1 MEFLDNPK
9 IARIFDTVILILLV
23 VIIGI
28 LVKDVFFGNPCECE
42 STDNIISMVTEEKI
56 DKTDDIEIEK
66 KKYMVDVKGSVK
78 KPGVYQVDEGTIIND
93 VIKLAGGLKSN
104 ASTKYINLSK
114 KVSDEMVLMIYTN
127 YEISKM
133 NNPTNQ
139 VCESSNLDIS
149 KCDGTSVIVS
159 ENNTSDEN
167 KIENNVSSNI
177 NNKISLNSGT
187 KEQLMTLS
195 GIGESKALAI
205 IEYRTKNNGFKTLEE
220 LMNVSG
226 IGESAYSKIKEYI
239 TL

>member
-9 IARIFDTVILILLV
+9 IARVFDTIILILLV

-28 LVKDVFFGNPCECE
+28 LVKDVFYEEPCECE
-42 STDNIISMVTEEKI
+42 SADNIISMVTEEKN
-56 DKTDDIEIEK
+56 DDTDDVEIEK
-66 KKYMVDVKGSVK
+66 RKYMVDIKGAIK
-78 KPGVYQVDEGTIIND
+78 NPGVYQVDEGTIIND
-93 VIKLAGGLKSN
+93 VIKLAGGLKSS

-114 KVSDEMVLMIYTN
+114 KVSDEMVLVVYTN

-133 NNPTNQ
+133 NNPISR
-139 VCESSNLDIS
+139 VCESSSVDIS

-159 ENNTSDEN
+159 GNNNSIEGKNENDVTSSTN
-167 KIENNVSSNI
+167 GKV
-177 NNKISLNSGT
+177 SLNNGT
-187 KEQLMTLS
+187 KEQLMTLN

-205 IEYRTKNNGFKTLEE
+205 IEYRNKNNGFKNLEE